1 MTIQRLTKHVNCW
14 IYFVFTSVGCASVIP
29 LRSSRCLRAR
39 LNLLCFWLGR
49 IGYVTMESAF
59 CVYDGMRC
67 ASHISLS
74 LCVYK
79 YIKLR
84 ARCCCCIPFEHIRL
98 LYIHSD
104 TRTNERREWAHT
116 RVACGMLYCWIGDQQ
131 QFAFADDRC
140 FFFFYLVVLRRRFG
154 RWTYNIHMRN
164 ACIGG

>member
-1 MTIQRLTKHVNCW
+1 MLLLFHCVPLVVCARVW
-14 IYFVFTSVGCASVIP
+14 ICCVFGWVELDMWRWRVLFAFTTVCGA
-29 LRSSRCLRAR
+29 
-39 LNLLCFWLGR
+39 LL
-49 IGYVTMESAF
+49 
-59 CVYDGMRC
+59 
-67 ASHISLS
+67 ISLS